1 MNSQGEIYIGTG
13 DKCGF
18 YTLHFVTR
26 SPETEDGFQDRYQ
39 RNLSTDWNKAFEL
52 DEVVFEIGET
62 AFDFEKELLDAPLP
76 HYLVEQAL

>member
-1 MNSQGEIYIGTG
+1 M
-13 DKCGF
+13 
-18 YTLHFVTR
+18 TR
-26 SPETEDGFQDRYQ
+26 REQLIMQLRAALAELESPV
-39 RNLSTDWNKAFEL
+39 S